1 MKRRYNYLAVI
12 ILLWSLTLSNPNSLG
27 QSLEL
32 DVEITEG
39 GTVLSLNITSIEFDK
54 SLDQKTH
61 IVNIADGRLSS
72 IWSDVDSTDATAFG
86 TNGQIASVYGIA
98 DVFFLFTHDVDI
110 DWISLQ
116 WDNSQSYTPAE
127 MGEREMQT
135 GDDMWVFGLTEK
147 VTVLGDA
154 IAHGTEETFL
164 KEDLQED
171 LEWERLVINDTD
183 GVTPLYIAWEV
194 KRAKFTNDFQG
205 SDVIF
210 NTINSTSL
218 RIASNTAHKQ
228 DNNVYEYKLS
238 DLKIGGDIP
247 TNSDTVTET
256 NVDGTGFLMR
266 ELSIGLIYGVS
277 MWLLIFIPVGFI
289 VKNQKARE
297 ELEETT

>member
-12 ILLWSLTLSNPNSLG
+12 ILFWSLALNNPTGIS

-32 DVEITEG
+32 NVEITDG
-39 GTVLSLNITSIEFDK
+39 GKILSLNITGNEYDK
-54 SLDQKTH
+54 SLDKKTH
-61 IVNIADGRLSS
+61 KVNVADGKLST
-72 IWSDVDSTDATAFG
+72 IWSDVDSISATSFG
-86 TNGQIASVYGIA
+86 TNGEISSVYGVA
-98 DVFFLFTHDVDI
+98 DVFFLFTHDVDV

-116 WDNSQSYTPAE
+116 WDNSQSHTPEE
-127 MGEREMQT
+127 MGEREMET

-154 IAHGTEETFL
+154 IAHGIEEPFL
-164 KEDLQED
+164 TEDLQED

-194 KRAKFTNDFQG
+194 KRAKITNDIQG
-205 SDVIF
+205 SDAIF
-210 NTINSTSL
+210 NTVNSTSL

-228 DNNVYEYKLS
+228 DNNVFEYVLS
-238 DLKIGGDIP
+238 EVRIGGDVPI
-247 TNSDTVTET
+247 VTEPIT
-256 NVDGTGFLMR
+256 ETDVDGTGFLIR

-277 MWLLIFIPVGFI
+277 MWLMIFIPVGFI

-297 ELEETT
+297 EMEETA